1 MPKAHSQPLAALF
14 AINKPTGVPSMT
26 LLNNLQPLF
35 SSSKIFRDPNKAD
48 GQQGN
53 NKKFGKYGRRGKG
66 RGRDDKVKMGQGGTL
81 DPLADGVLVVG
92 TNAATKSLSRFLDC
106 TKEYR
111 AIGLFGCT
119 TDSYDS
125 DGKWVRKAAWDSI
138 TRERVE
144 SVLDQFRG
152 EIEQTPPVYSA
163 LKMDGKPLYEYARSG
178 TPLPRPI
185 PTRKVTVHALKLL
198 RFETGDRHENE
209 LPRLELEED
218 KRKEL
223 ERLEKMVREG
233 RTTVPTEEE
242 VATTAPSADGS
253 ADPEADGTNRSA
265 PTETASSSSSSTNP
279 PALAPASNDRPPIFE
294 IQLTVSSGTYIRSIV
309 HDIGLALGSA
319 AHVVKLTRTRQ
330 GEFVLDP
337 PRATTVLDGEVG
349 GAPETAA
356 AAAAEEA
363 PKPQQQQQ
371 PNKLELETFSGGCI
385 EWSLLEKAIAAHAE
399 AKKEGR
405 DEVTEGRDEDG
416 WLEWERELL
425 SKCKEV

>member
-1 MPKAHSQPLAALF
+1 
-14 AINKPTGVPSMT
+14 
-26 LLNNLQPLF
+26 
-35 SSSKIFRDPNKAD
+35 
-48 GQQGN
+48 
-53 NKKFGKYGRRGKG
+53 
-66 RGRDDKVKMGQGGTL
+66 
-81 DPLADGVLVVG
+81 
-92 TNAATKSLSRFLDC
+92 
-106 TKEYR
+106 
-111 AIGLFGCT
+111 
-119 TDSYDS
+119 
-125 DGKWVRKAAWDSI
+125 
-138 TRERVE
+138 
-144 SVLDQFRG
+144 
-152 EIEQTPPVYSA
+152 
-163 LKMDGKPLYEYARSG
+163 MDGKPLYEYARSG

-198 RFETGDRHENE
+198 RFETGVRHEYE
-209 LPRLELEED
+209 LPRQELEED
-218 KRKEL
+218 RRKEL

-242 VATTAPSADGS
+242 VATAAPSADGS
-253 ADPEADGTNRSA
+253 ADPEADGTNRSGVLSLSRLQLPDRCIAYRFPRSLSLAA

-279 PALAPASNDRPPIFE
+279 PALTPASNDRPPIFE

-349 GAPETAA
+349 ATTGGAEKEQEQPAAGGGEAANPEGGAPETAAAAA

-371 PNKLELETFSGGCI
+371 QPNKVELETFSGGCI

-399 AKKEGR
+399 AKKAGR
-405 DEVTEGRDEDG
+405 EEVTEGRDEDG